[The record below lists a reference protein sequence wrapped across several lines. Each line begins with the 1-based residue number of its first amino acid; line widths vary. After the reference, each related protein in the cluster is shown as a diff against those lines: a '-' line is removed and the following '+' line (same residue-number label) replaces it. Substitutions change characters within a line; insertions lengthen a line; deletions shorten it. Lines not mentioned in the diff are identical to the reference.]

1 MTRISL
7 EQFMFGNRYWRSY
20 RAVNEIEV
28 YCDLL
33 ENLQDRIDSLETRGK
48 DEEVTLRNVQAVIS
62 SYAFEIAMK
71 SLWALDNSEK
81 CVPHKHDLPLFFD
94 GLEEETVKALKHLQV
109 TRETLEVKPEPFM
122 SNRYSMEDR
131 NRTIRVFPSR
141 TLRPLVQLLRD
152 KVEESGMSL

>member
-7 EQFMFGNRYWRSY
+7 EKFMFGNRHWRSY
-20 RAVNEIEV
+20 RAVDEIEV

-81 CVPHKHDLPLFFD
+81 SVPHEHDLPLFFD
-94 GLEEETVKALKHLQV
+94 GLQEETVKALKHLQV
-109 TRETLEVKPEPFM
+109 TREILEVKPKPQ
-122 SNRYSMEDR
+122 S
-131 NRTIRVFPSR
+131 T
-141 TLRPLVQLLRD
+141 D
-152 KVEESGMSL
+152 KISVAAG